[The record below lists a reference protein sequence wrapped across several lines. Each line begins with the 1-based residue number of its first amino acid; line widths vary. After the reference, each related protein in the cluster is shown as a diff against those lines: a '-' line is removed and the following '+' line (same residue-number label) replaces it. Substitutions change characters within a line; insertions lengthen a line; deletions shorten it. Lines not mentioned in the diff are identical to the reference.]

1 MYVGP
6 AADLCR
12 WRPTRGRLD
21 HRLEHGL
28 LVGRDARRRSA
39 DARQSHLKEREEM
52 AGRLET
58 GLRHLFG
65 AADARQ
71 SHLRVKDRL
80 PLELPPLPG
89 SDKRV
94 PE

>member
-1 MYVGP
+1 MAGRLETGLRHLFG
-6 AADLCR
+6 AADT
-12 WRPTRGRLD
+12 P
-21 HRLEHGL
+21 
-28 LVGRDARRRSA
+28 
-39 DARQSHLKEREEM
+39 QSHLRVTKRWQ